1 MKKQFRARLLQIGFV
16 SLSMIVLGR
25 VWYVQRVDV
34 FLHKRAQNQW
44 TAKQLIDPMRGSI
57 YDSTG
62 GILAFDTPAYD
73 LDINLQAISRHGA
86 ATVRTLAASLSKI
99 VHTTPAVMLSELNR
113 PGVVWLRMYPY
124 LVQVPLATEQ
134 RVLALF
140 AKLGLQND
148 ISPYKTYRRV
158 YPDGQFASE
167 VIGFTDNFGRGA
179 AGVEYEYNKYLSG
192 VPGYKI
198 FTPDNLGDPIPFRP
212 VIKKPVQNGD
222 SLYLTLNSV
231 IQHYAEHALSVIKQ
245 RFQPAH
251 AAIIVA
257 NPMTGAILAMATL
270 PNYNPNYFWRY
281 PSATLDTNWAIS
293 DPFEPGSTFKPV
305 TLTGALSTHSIRLNQ
320 TYMSGV
326 DYVNGVP
333 IRDWNLYGWGRLTYL
348 QAFIYSSN
356 VGFIHIGQAE
366 GVNNFY
372 HYFNLFGLN
381 KPTGIDLPGEG
392 NSIIYPKKN
401 LNPVDFAT
409 MTFGQ
414 GLAVTPIQQIAA
426 IGAIANG
433 GHLMTPY
440 VVQKIVAPNGHVV
453 LNRKP
458 HIVRRVAST
467 AIMREVTNAMVQ
479 VVNNDPQGNVGVI
492 PGYNIAGKTGTAEI
506 PKPGGGYY
514 KNLYNLSFVGF
525 GPAHHPA
532 LEIMVTVNGAHHTAQ
547 WGDWVATPAAKYVLQ
562 KSFAYLGIPPHSA
575 AAPPLK
581 GVPLTSYV
589 QVPNV
594 VGMTSL
600 AASATLS
607 QHGLATN
614 TVGSA
619 GTITTQWPQPGA
631 SVAKGDQ
638 IALISRPTLSS
649 QHGQV
654 RVPNLSG
661 MLMTEAMRVCASLG
675 LQLVP
680 SGVGYAHGQ
689 SIKPGQLVPLGTP
702 VTVTFT
708 PTP

>member
-1 MKKQFRARLLQIGFV
+1 
-16 SLSMIVLGR
+16 MIVLGR

-34 FLHKRAQNQW
+34 FLHARAKNQW
-44 TAKQLIDPMRGSI
+44 TARTQIDPMRGAI

-73 LDINLQAISRHGA
+73 MDINLRGIASHGA
-86 ATVRTLAASLSKI
+86 ATVHTLAVGLSQI
-99 VHTTPAVMLSELNR
+99 VHTTPAVMLSELHR

-124 LVQVPLATEQ
+124 LVQVSLAAKQ
-134 RVLALF
+134 RILALF

-148 ISPYKTYRRV
+148 VTPYKTYRRV
-158 YPDGQFASE
+158 YPDGRFASQ
-167 VIGFTDNFGRGA
+167 VIGFTDNFGHGA
-179 AGVEYEYNKYLSG
+179 AGVEYQYNKYLSG
-192 VPGYKI
+192 SPGYKT

-212 VIKKPVQNGD
+212 IITKPVRNGD
-222 SLYLTLNSV
+222 NLYLTLNSA
-231 IQHYAEHALSVIKQ
+231 IQHYAEHALAVIKQ
-245 RFQPAH
+245 RFRPAH

-257 NPMTGAILAMATL
+257 NPTTGAILALATL
-270 PNYNPNYFWRY
+270 PNYNPNYFWRF
-281 PSATLDTNWAIS
+281 PSSTLDTNWAIS

-326 DYVNGVP
+326 DYVNGVA

-348 QAFIYSSN
+348 QAFVYSSN

-366 GVNNFY
+366 GVKNFY
-372 HYFNLFGLN
+372 RYFQLFGLN
-381 KPTGIDLPGEG
+381 KPTGIDLPGEA
-392 NSIIYPKKN
+392 NSIIYPQKN

-453 LNRKP
+453 MNRKP
-458 HIVRRVAST
+458 HVVRRVASS
-467 AIMREVTNAMVQ
+467 AIMREVANAMVQ
-479 VVNNDPQGNVGVI
+479 VVNNDPQGNVGKI

-514 KNLYNLSFVGF
+514 KNLYNLSFIGF
-525 GPAHHPA
+525 GPVPNPK
-532 LEIMVTVNGAHHTAQ
+532 LEIMVTVNQAHNTAQ

-562 KSFAYLGIPPHSA
+562 KSFAYLGIQPHT
-575 AAPPLK
+575 PTVQPLH
-581 GVPLTSYV
+581 GVPSTSYV
-589 QVPNV
+589 RVPNV
-594 VGMTSL
+594 QGMTSH
-600 AASATLS
+600 AASAALS
-607 QHGLATN
+607 QLGLSTD
-614 TVGSA
+614 TVGGPGKIA
-619 GTITTQWPQPGA
+619 TEWPRPGT

-638 IALISRPTLSS
+638 IALVSRSQQPTR
-649 QHGQV
+649 QGQV
-654 RVPNLSG
+654 RMPDLNG

-675 LQLVP
+675 VQLVP

-689 SIKPGQLVPLGTP
+689 SVKPGQLVPLGTP
-702 VTVTFT
+702 VKVTFT

>member
-1 MKKQFRARLLQIGFV
+1 MKKQFRARILQMGFV

-25 VWYVQRVDV
+25 IWYVQRVDV
-34 FLHKRAQNQW
+34 FLHKRATNQW
-44 TAKQLIDPMRGSI
+44 TATTQIDPMRGAI

-73 LDINLQAISRHGA
+73 MDINLQGIASHGS
-86 ATVRTLAASLSKI
+86 ATVQTLAAGLSQI
-99 VHTTPAVMLSELNR
+99 VHTTPAVMLSELHR

-124 LVQVPLATEQ
+124 LVQVPLAAKQ
-134 RVLALF
+134 RILALF

-148 ISPYKTYRRV
+148 VSPYKTYRRV
-158 YPDGQFASE
+158 YPDGRFASQ
-167 VIGFTDNFGRGA
+167 VIGFTDNFGHGA

-192 VPGYKI
+192 VPGYET

-212 VIKKPVQNGD
+212 IIRKPVQNGD

-231 IQHYAEHALSVIKQ
+231 IQHYAEHALAVIKQ
-245 RFQPAH
+245 RFRPAH

-281 PSATLDTNWAIS
+281 PSSTLDTNWAIS

-333 IRDWNLYGWGRLTYL
+333 IRDWNVYGWGRLTYL
-348 QAFIYSSN
+348 QAFVYSSN

-366 GVNNFY
+366 GVKNFY
-372 HYFNLFGLN
+372 HYFQLFGLN
-381 KPTGIDLPGEG
+381 KPTGIDLPGEAS
-392 NSIIYPKKN
+392 SIIFPAKN

-414 GLAVTPIQQIAA
+414 GLAVTPIQQLAA

-433 GHLMTPY
+433 GHLLTPY
-440 VVQKIVAPNGHVV
+440 VVQKIVAPNGQVV
-453 LNRKP
+453 MDRKP
-458 HIVRRVAST
+458 HIVRRVASP

-479 VVNNDPQGNVGVI
+479 VVNNDPQGNTGVI

-506 PKPGGGYY
+506 PKPSGGYY
-514 KNLYNLSFVGF
+514 KNLYNLSFIGF

-532 LEIMVTVNGAHHTAQ
+532 LEIMVTVNEAHNTAQ

-562 KSFAYLGIPPHSA
+562 QSLAYLRIPPHTP
-575 AAPPLK
+575 AAPSLQ

-589 QVPNV
+589 RVPNV
-594 VGMTSL
+594 QGMTSL
-600 AASATLS
+600 AASTTLS
-607 QHGLATN
+607 QLGLSSD
-614 TVGSA
+614 TVGGPGKVA
-619 GTITTQWPQPGA
+619 IEWPRPGT

-638 IALISRPTLSS
+638 IALVSRPQQSG
-649 QHGQV
+649 QRGQV
-654 RVPNLSG
+654 RMPNLLG
-661 MLMTEAMRVCASLG
+661 MVMTEAMRICASLG

-680 SGVGYAHGQ
+680 RGVGYAHGQ
-689 SIKPGQLVPLGTP
+689 SVKPGQLVSLGTP
-702 VTVTFT
+702 VTVIFT